1 MLWTNVLLAFD
12 SSQAAFRAVEYVGQM
27 FGKLKEV
34 KLTVLWV
41 YEKIPEHD
49 MVATHFTDQVKAR
62 ISSFERQREEGI
74 IRMDEAKKHLLK
86 LGFSEDQ
93 ITLKAVEK
101 KKGVARDLEEEIKKG
116 GYGTVVLGRGKASA
130 VRNLLVGSVAT
141 NVIDRLSGVSII
153 VVE

>member
-27 FGKLKEV
+27 FGKLEDV

-49 MVATHFTDQVKAR
+49 MVVTHFTDQVKSR
-62 ISSFERQREEGI
+62 ISAYERQREEGV
-74 IRMDEAKKHLLK
+74 IRMEEAKKHLLK
-86 LGFSEDQ
+86 LGFSEEQ

-101 KKGVARDLEEEIKKG
+101 KKGVVRDLEEEIKKG
-116 GYGTVVLGRGKASA
+116 GFGTVVLGRGKASA